1 MTNGNDLWLGL
12 DASHPMPARTRIG
25 KHELGGDGSWILGGK
40 KACVR
45 PGLGRGD
52 PKEQLQGS

>member
-12 DASHPMPARTRIG
+12 DASGPMLARTRIG

-40 KACVR
+40 KSCAR
-45 PGLGRGD
+45 PGFGCGGL
-52 PKEQLQGS
+52 KEQPQSP